1 MKLSLL
7 RPSLLMAVALGLT
20 ACGGKATFDLTG
32 PVTGLVYEGLVL
44 SNTKNGDEVAVA
56 ANATTFKLPKTVEYG
71 SEYAVIVKTDPEHQ
85 ECLVQNGAE
94 TAGRL
99 ASVNITV
106 RCKLDDYKIGGA
118 VSGLT
123 TEGLVLI
130 NGSGDQVTIA
140 KGATSYT
147 FDNEVKFKDSYGVTV
162 FKQPEGQRCS
172 VANGVGEMGDAAV
185 TNINITCGLG

>member
-1 MKLSLL
+1 MKSFFL
-7 RPSLLMAVALGLT
+7 RPTLLIAMALGLT

-71 SEYAVIVKTDPEHQ
+71 SEYAVIVKTKPAHQ
-85 ECLVQNGAE
+85 DCQVVNGAE

-99 ASVNITV
+99 ASINIAV
-106 RCKLDDYKIGGA
+106 QCRLEDYPIGGT
-118 VSGLT
+118 VTGLNADN
-123 TEGLVLI
+123 LVLI
-130 NGSGDQVTIA
+130 NGSGDRIAIA
-140 KGATSYT
+140 KGATSYV
-147 FDNEVKFKDSYGVTV
+147 FPNEVSFKSSYGVTV
-162 FKQPEGQRCS
+162 LVQPTGQRCS

-185 TNINITCGLG
+185 ANINVTCGLG